1 METSRRTTIAVVLS
15 GGAGSR
21 FGASVP
27 KQFLTLGS
35 RPVLAHSLA
44 AFASRQDIDGII
56 LVANADYLEQ
66 SRDIALAAAGSKMIA
81 VVAGGK
87 ERSDS
92 TLAALKAI
100 AQLRPD
106 LEPEDTDVL
115 IHDAARPLVS
125 AAVIDRVME
134 ALGDHEAASAAIQS
148 SDTLFRI
155 YEGHVQAAPDRSQMR
170 RVQTPQGFRLKTL
183 RQAYALALQ
192 DAAFQAT
199 DDCGV
204 VLRYMPEV
212 PIAVVEGEER
222 NMKLTSPDDMP
233 QLARHLYP
241 ALPLDGAPV
250 KASDAADAPLEAYR
264 RRNLRA
270 LQLRMLD
277 ILTVVGDILTRNG
290 IRWWLQGGTLLG
302 AARHGGFIPW
312 DDDVDIDVL
321 GEDVPKMVEVL
332 RRELPEGLIL
342 PDPPRSNPIY
352 KVRCTDSFFV
362 EYADDFSRPY
372 NKGIYIDI
380 YPQRP
385 CPDFS
390 RRFVKRVAK
399 RYCKANSI
407 LHRAHYYSL
416 RAAAEWCWFTLVRAC
431 CRAAW
436 TLRGLGRSRKEYL
449 AQDLKNN
456 GLGLIHRRDRIFPLT
471 EIEFEGRRFPAPA
484 DWDFYLTEDFG
495 NWRQLPPEN
504 QRHGH
509 AVFYD
514 VSLSD

>member
-1 METSRRTTIAVVLS
+1 MVKSRRTTIAVILS
-15 GGAGSR
+15 GGSGSR

-27 KQFLTLGS
+27 KQFLKLGN
-35 RPVLAHSLA
+35 RPVLAHSIETFA
-44 AFASRQDIDGII
+44 AHPDVEGVI
-56 LVANADYLEQ
+56 LVANADFLEQ
-66 SRDIALAAAGSKMIA
+66 SRDIAVAAAGKKLMA

-87 ERSDS
+87 ERTDS

-100 AQLRPD
+100 TQLRPD
-106 LEPEDTDVL
+106 IIPEDTDLL

-125 AAVIDRVME
+125 KAVIDRVIG
-134 ALGDHEAASAAIQS
+134 ALQDHEAASAAIGS
-148 SDTLFRI
+148 ADTLFRV

-170 RVQTPQGFRLKTL
+170 RVQTPQGFRLSTL
-183 RQAYALALQ
+183 RKAYALAMQ
-192 DAAFQAT
+192 DEEFRAT
-199 DDCGV
+199 DDCRV

-212 PIAVVEGEER
+212 PIAVVEGEEK
-222 NMKLTSPDDMP
+222 NMKLTSPADMP
-233 QLARHLYP
+233 QLARCLYP
-241 ALPLDGAPV
+241 ALPYGDE
-250 KASDAADAPLEAYR
+250 KDDALQEYR

-277 ILTVVGDILTRNG
+277 ILTIVGDILTRNG

-302 AARHGGFIPW
+302 AARHSGFIPW

-321 GEDVPKMVEVL
+321 GEDVPKMVEAL
-332 RRELPEGLIL
+332 RRELPDGLIL
-342 PDPPRSNPIY
+342 PDPPRNNPIY

-380 YPQRP
+380 YPQKP
-385 CPDFS
+385 CPSFS
-390 RRFVKRVAK
+390 RKFVKAVAR

-416 RAAAEWCWFTLVRAC
+416 RSAAEWCWFTLVRAY

-436 TLRGLGRSRKEYL
+436 TICGLGKSRKEFL
-449 AQDLKNN
+449 AQDLCNN
-456 GLGLIHRRDRIFPLT
+456 GMGLIHRRDRLFPLT
-471 EIEFEGRRFPAPA
+471 EIEFEGRKFPAPG
-484 DWDFYLTEDFG
+484 DWDYYLQEDFG
-495 NWRQLPPEN
+495 NWRQLPPED

>member
-1 METSRRTTIAVVLS
+1 METSRKTTLAVILS
-15 GGAGSR
+15 GGSGNR

-27 KQFLTLGS
+27 KQFLTLGN
-35 RPVLAHSLA
+35 RPVLAHSIKT
-44 AFASRQDIDGII
+44 FASHPVVDSVII
-56 LVANADYLEQ
+56 VANGDYLEQ
-66 SRDIALAAAGSKMIA
+66 TRDIALPVAGEKLLAI
-81 VVAGGK
+81 VAGGK

-92 TLAALKAI
+92 TLSALKAI

-106 LEPEDTDVL
+106 LSPEDTDIL

-125 AAVIDRVME
+125 TAVIDRVIA
-134 ALGDHEAASAAIQS
+134 ALSDHEAASAVIDSA
-148 SDTLFRI
+148 DTLFRV

-170 RVQTPQGFRLKTL
+170 RVQTPQGFRLSTL
-183 RQAYALALQ
+183 RKAYTLAMQ
-192 DAAFQAT
+192 DEDFQAT

-212 PIAVVEGEER
+212 PIAVVEGEEK
-222 NMKLTSPDDMP
+222 NLKLTSPADMS
-233 QLARHLYP
+233 QLARSLYP
-241 ALPLDGAPV
+241 AQPYGEDTD
-250 KASDAADAPLEAYR
+250 DALEGYR

-277 ILTVVGDILTRNG
+277 ILTIVGEILTRNG

-302 AARHGGFIPW
+302 AARHSGFIPW

-321 GEDVPKMVEVL
+321 GEDVPKMVEAL

-342 PDPPRSNPIY
+342 PDPPRNNPIY

-380 YPQRP
+380 YPQKP
-385 CPDFS
+385 CPAFS
-390 RRFVKRVAK
+390 RKFVKAVAR

-407 LHRAHYYSL
+407 LNRAHYYSL
-416 RAAAEWCWFTLVRAC
+416 RSTAEWVWFTIVRAS
-431 CRAAW
+431 CRVAW
-436 TLRGLGRSRKEYL
+436 TLRGLGKSRKDFL
-449 AQDLKNN
+449 AQDLRNN

-471 EIEFEGRRFPAPA
+471 EIEFEGRKFPAPG
-484 DWDFYLTEDFG
+484 DWDYYLQEDFG
-495 NWRQLPPEN
+495 NWRQLPPED